1 MIRCRCLRQ
10 RQSNDKALLSSL
22 GYENLHGRRQVY
34 AHGYPRTYCDG
45 SPRVS
50 GTSGSN
56 SCMVFVYETGTS
68 TLAFIQKARALG
80 FRRARSVLPSCRSNV
95 QARGGLRHGAFGSGE
110 KRSYARRT
118 VDASA
123 ARAIIVGWTRLARHD
138 RPALTVLADRP
149 FAPIIAR
156 RYGAGTA
163 WSARGRLSNSDGAC
177 SPRALTRSKS
187 CSVGT
192 TWVTLRSRSTES
204 TK

>member
-95 QARGGLRHGAFGSGE
+95 QARGGLRHTEHLVRVRSGHML
-110 KRSYARRT
+110 
-118 VDASA
+118 D
-123 ARAIIVGWTRLARHD
+123 GQWTPQLREL
-138 RPALTVLADRP
+138 LL
-149 FAPIIAR
+149 
-156 RYGAGTA
+156 
-163 WSARGRLSNSDGAC
+163 
-177 SPRALTRSKS
+177 
-187 CSVGT
+187 SVGPD
-192 TWVTLRSRSTES
+192 WHAMIDPL
-204 TK
+204 